1 MMYHSDVLASK
12 KIERNLER
20 DFNMVRKLK
29 EKDQIQILLRNEY
42 LDEEIQSTAKK
53 VKRSKSV
60 LRATEVKFSEDSQEF
75 SDSK

>member
-20 DFNMVRKLK
+20 DFNMVKKLK
-29 EKDQIQILLRNEY
+29 EKDQLQILIRNEH

-53 VKRSKSV
+53 VRRSKSV
-60 LRATEVKFSEDSQEF
+60 LRATDIKFYEDS
-75 SDSK
+75 